1 MDGVLCS
8 PSLFMVLTL
17 PPAKMF
23 VQKKLR
29 GELARDIVWQRLPS
43 GRFLCFEFFVSFCV
57 HSWLS
62 FHDEI
67 VAVVHF
73 ARPGRERAANL
84 RFNQTGAVR
93 CRRAQVSA
101 FVADWLRVDA
111 VGHGVVCVERERR
124 TECGFLG
131 FYTVYDGRFY
141 GGGNFGVHFCAGL
154 SGRARPGRPDVVAGE
169 IDGGYRAFASGRIA
183 ICAGDSNLGIP
194 SRRRGRL
201 VHRDAVETARHFE
214 LGDGDGRPHPH
225 RQHHP
230 SGVRGIRADSWS
242 DRVSRDVSAIKP
254 RILVIRGGAIGD
266 FILTLPVI
274 AALRRQFP
282 QAHLEVLGYPHI
294 AQLAVAGG
302 LADRVQPIEARG
314 LAGFFAR
321 GGTLEPDLM
330 DYFSEF
336 DLVISYLY
344 DPDEIFKTNV
354 GRCLVKQFIVG
365 PHRPDEADR
374 IHATQVYL
382 KPLERLA
389 IFDADPVPRL
399 SFNPQ
404 LSTLNQLALHPG
416 SGSEKKNWPETKWAG
431 LIQQIMATTNWDLLL
446 VGGEAEGERLRR
458 LAAVLPPA
466 RGSIAQGLPPAH
478 TGQ

>member
-1 MDGVLCS
+1 
-8 PSLFMVLTL
+8 
-17 PPAKMF
+17 
-23 VQKKLR
+23 
-29 GELARDIVWQRLPS
+29 
-43 GRFLCFEFFVSFCV
+43 
-57 HSWLS
+57 
-62 FHDEI
+62 
-67 VAVVHF
+67 
-73 ARPGRERAANL
+73 
-84 RFNQTGAVR
+84 
-93 CRRAQVSA
+93 
-101 FVADWLRVDA
+101 
-111 VGHGVVCVERERR
+111 
-124 TECGFLG
+124 
-131 FYTVYDGRFY
+131 
-141 GGGNFGVHFCAGL
+141 
-154 SGRARPGRPDVVAGE
+154 
-169 IDGGYRAFASGRIA
+169 
-183 ICAGDSNLGIP
+183 
-194 SRRRGRL
+194 
-201 VHRDAVETARHFE
+201 
-214 LGDGDGRPHPH
+214 
-225 RQHHP
+225 
-230 SGVRGIRADSWS
+230 
-242 DRVSRDVSAIKP
+242 VSAIKP

-404 LSTLNQLALHPG
+404 LSTFNQLALHPG

-431 LIQQIMATTNWDLLL
+431 LIQQVIATTRWNLLL

-466 RGSIAQGLPPAH
+466 RCSIVQGLPLAELAQRIQSCAAFVGHDSGITHLAAAVGLPCVVLWADTLEEVWRPQGEPLVILKEI
-478 TGQ
+478 TGVRAISVEKVMNELRKLVRE